1 MRQENPVLQAELTRV
16 ESHQPM
22 PSLDTIRYQLPAP
35 TSTPGTDEEWQA
47 ALKNAH
53 AQLEHQRIRYEDAWL
68 PPISNYTQPVHYS
81 HTNLALLQSY
91 GPNSWRIHNYLM
103 EETAKQ
109 AEKALEDLK
118 QLTVDVNRE
127 RKNSQASLE

>member
-1 MRQENPVLQAELTRV
+1 MRKENPVLQAELTRV

-53 AQLEHQRIRYEDAWL
+53 AQLEHQRIRYEDA
-68 PPISNYTQPVHYS
+68 
-81 HTNLALLQSY
+81 
-91 GPNSWRIHNYLM
+91 
-103 EETAKQ
+103 
-109 AEKALEDLK
+109 
-118 QLTVDVNRE
+118 
-127 RKNSQASLE
+127 